1 MENDRELRARLRE
14 AGLELFREAGLHFT
28 MQQAAQAIHISKKT
42 IYCVYASKEEL
53 LLDMVDEAF
62 ASIHRRKQAILD
74 GPGTLEEKIRSVIIA
89 LPESY
94 SAMDLQQLELLDERY
109 PRVAQRVRQHLETGW
124 EPTLALL
131 EQAMEQGLMRR
142 VSLPV
147 LQGMICAAI
156 EHFLAD
162 RSLEAQ
168 GISYTQ
174 ALEEM
179 ISIILEGVLQ

>member
-14 AGLELFREAGLHFT
+14 AGLELFRREGLHFT

-147 LQGMICAAI
+147 LQGMISAAI
-156 EHFLAD
+156 EHFLAN